1 MDRTNKHLHLL
12 DKIKNLNVS
21 LIENMSSD
29 VMAMVTD
36 CFDES
41 LVKNVVYVGKTN
53 MEQRKIIKKI
63 KDDYKHW
70 KEETDFMW
78 RNSMYET
85 YPKHIEDLQLDIECG
100 IFITPKNDNKESDD
114 PISNNHITKQ
124 IEAKIA
130 EQDAEIKELQEKKL
144 GEITQ
149 KEFNEIFYS
158 EKNNEAKGKEDIH
171 TTTNSDNKLKSRIK
185 ELEEEIADLEKR
197 VGIDA
202 PKAALLVRIVLSN
215 YGGLPP
221 NRENAWPIITNLW
234 GVKESNAKKRLRESV
249 KEETVEVLASIFK
262 DVSPKI
268 ERFIREEGGK
278 IIVQQKNKC

>member
-1 MDRTNKHLHLL
+1 
-12 DKIKNLNVS
+12 
-21 LIENMSSD
+21 
-29 VMAMVTD
+29 
-36 CFDES
+36 
-41 LVKNVVYVGKTN
+41 
-53 MEQRKIIKKI
+53 MEQCKIIKKI

-130 EQDAEIKELQEKKL
+130 EQDAEIKELQEKSL
-144 GEITQ
+144 EGITQ
-149 KEFNEIFYS
+149 EDFDAIFYP
-158 EKNNEAKGKEDIH
+158 EKIKGAKGKENTH
-171 TTTNSDNKLKSRIK
+171 TDTTCDNKLESRIK

-234 GVKESNAKKRLRESV
+234 GVKDSHAKKRLRESV
-249 KEETVEVLASIFK
+249 KKETVEALASLFK
-262 DVSPKI
+262 EVSPKI
-268 ERFIREEGGK
+268 ERFIRKEGER
-278 IIVQQKNKC
+278 IIADQR

>member
-1 MDRTNKHLHLL
+1 MNHLKLL
-12 DKIKNLNVS
+12 DRIKLLNFS
-21 LIENMSSD
+21 RIMAMSPD
-29 VMAMVTD
+29 VMAMLTD
-36 CFDES
+36 GFDES
-41 LVKNVVYVGKTN
+41 LVRNVVYIGPTN
-53 MEQRKIIKKI
+53 MAQCDIIKKI

-85 YPKHIEDLQLDIECG
+85 YPKYIEDLQLDIECG

-149 KEFNEIFYS
+149 EEFNEIFYS

-215 YGGLPP
+215 YGGLPT

-234 GVKESNAKKRLRESV
+234 GVKDSHAKKRLRESV
-249 KEETVEVLASIFK
+249 KKETVEALASLFK
-262 DVSPKI
+262 EVSPKI
-268 ERFIREEGGK
+268 ERFIRKEGER
-278 IIVQQKNKC
+278 IIADQR